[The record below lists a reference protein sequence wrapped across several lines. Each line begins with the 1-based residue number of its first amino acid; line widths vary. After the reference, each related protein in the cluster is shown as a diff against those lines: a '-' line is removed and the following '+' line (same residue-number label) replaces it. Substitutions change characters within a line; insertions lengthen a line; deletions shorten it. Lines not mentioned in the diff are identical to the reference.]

1 MKGVAVI
8 RKRTRR
14 AVKAAFCISFG
25 VALLLGVLTAGTLRA
40 AAAQPTIS
48 IGSKNFTEEYVLG
61 ELYKQALQ
69 AKGYQVSYHSNI
81 GSTEI
86 IDKALT
92 SGQINFYPEYTG
104 TMLSVVFNNDKV
116 FKSAAATYAA
126 ALKAQKARGYTLF
139 AQTPFSDTDAMG
151 TLTTTAKK
159 YGLKTVSDMKKVPGL
174 SICGFPEF
182 QTRYAGLV
190 GLKKA
195 YGITGA
201 KFVPLAGIS
210 VYQELDTG
218 KCKIGDVFSTDPQ
231 LASPSKY
238 TVLTDTKFIFGFQN
252 VAPVVNAK
260 LATTLGSKFRSTV
273 DAVSAKLTLPAM
285 IAMNKAVA
293 IDKKSPQAVASAFL
307 KANGLK

>member
-1 MKGVAVI
+1 MI

-14 AVKAAFCISFG
+14 AVKAAFCVSFG
-25 VALLLGVLTAGTLRA
+25 IALLLGGLTAGALTA
-40 AAAQPTIS
+40 SAGQPTVVL
-48 IGSKNFTEEYVLG
+48 GSKNFTEEYILG
-61 ELYKQALQ
+61 QLYKQALQ
-69 AKGYQVSYHSNI
+69 AKGFKVTYHQSI

-92 SGQINFYPEYTG
+92 SGQINVYPEYLG
-104 TMLSVVFNNDKV
+104 TLLSVVFNKTSV
-116 FKSAAATYAA
+116 PKSPTV
-126 ALKAQKARGYTLF
+126 ALAQAKALDAKRGFTLF
-139 AQTPFSDTDAMG
+139 TPTPFYDTDQMG
-151 TLTTTAKK
+151 VTNATAKK
-159 YGLKTVSDMKKVPGL
+159 YGLKSISDMKKIPGL

-190 GLKKA
+190 GLKQA
-195 YGITGA
+195 YGIKNA

-218 KCKIGDVFSTDPQ
+218 KCIVGDVFSTDPQ

-238 TVLTDTKFIFGFQN
+238 TILADPKEIFSERSQT
-252 VAPVVNAK
+252 VVPEVSTK
-260 LATTLGSKFRSTV
+260 LASTLGPKFRQAMN
-273 DAVSAKLTLPAM
+273 AVSAKLTLPAM

-307 KANGLK
+307 KANGLG